1 MLKINSLGKVVFLR
15 GSKSGIIPIYDSQ
28 YALTLFE
35 ILKAYA
41 NIVMIKDFQTMNI
54 PKLPVYTTEEGIKRI
69 KEFFGKLN
77 DWNDISELI
86 PLNFKS
92 SQDLRKTGKTGIF
105 TACLEL
111 AKEGNI
117 SVKQKELFDNVYIKQ
132 N

>member
-1 MLKINSLGKVVFLR
+1 MSKNFQKI
-15 GSKSGIIPIYDSQ
+15 
-28 YALTLFE
+28 
-35 ILKAYA
+35 
-41 NIVMIKDFQTMNI
+41 NI
-54 PKLPVYTTEEGIKRI
+54 PKLPVFTAEEGIKRI

-77 DWNDISELI
+77 DWKDITELM

-92 SQDLRKTGKTGIF
+92 SRELIRTGKTGIF
-105 TACLEL
+105 AACLEL